1 MRGVPAVTD
10 YLPFLVVGITNGSLY
25 GLAAMGLVLTYKTT
39 GIFNF
44 AHGAM
49 AAAAA
54 FAFWKLH
61 AEAGW
66 PWPVALVLSVA
77 LVGVALGSAL
87 EWMTRAFIAADTK
100 HAVVAT
106 VGLLLGIQ
114 GLLLVVF
121 GPEVRSFPQF
131 LPGGSLELA
140 GVQVEYAQILTA
152 ASGAVLAAVL
162 FIFFRR
168 TRLGAAMRAVVDD
181 SSLLSL
187 AGDSPARVRTAS
199 WVIGSCLAAL
209 SGILI
214 APSLG
219 VDAFLLTLLIVQAF
233 GACAIGR
240 FSSLPLTYVGGLVV
254 GVTSAVVTKLVA
266 GTPTLSG
273 LPPSVPFLILF
284 GVLVLTP
291 ARRLAT
297 PTRRGDRMARTSA
310 VALSRSSTWVAS
322 LALGAFLVA
331 VPFFVG
337 TRLPVYTRALTFA
350 LIFLSLGLLVTTS
363 RQISLAHAAF
373 AALGATTFSHLTAG
387 AGVPWLVALVLAGV
401 AVIPLGAM
409 VAVPAIRLAG
419 VFLGLATFGLG
430 VLLEQTAYPMGV
442 MFGARGLRSAPRP
455 KLDLLVNAAGD
466 RGFYFV
472 VLAVVLLSCVLVAV
486 LLRSRLGRL
495 LRALGDSPTAL
506 LTQGLAVNTTRVAVF
521 CLSAFL
527 AGIAGALLVAAPGQ
541 VSRVGF
547 GPFESL
553 MWVAVLAIAGRRVLP
568 GAFVAAALLV
578 LLPSY
583 LPDSFL
589 EYQPLMFGVLALVTA
604 RLGLVDWRSH
614 RRPERVEL
622 SPVRARR
629 LAVGAARSV
638 AAPLAVEASR

>member
-1 MRGVPAVTD
+1 VTD
-10 YLPFLVVGITNGSLY
+10 FLPFLVVGITNGSLY
-25 GLAAMGLVLTYKTT
+25 GLAAMGLVLTYKTS

-54 FAFWKLH
+54 YVFWVTH
-61 AEAGW
+61 VEWNW
-66 PWPVALVLSVA
+66 PWPAALVVSVA
-77 LVGVALGSAL
+77 LVGVGLGLAL
-87 EWMTRAFIAADTK
+87 EPITRAFIAADTK

-106 VGLLLGIQ
+106 VGLLLCIQ

-121 GPEVRSFPQF
+121 GPEVRPFPQF
-131 LPGGSLELA
+131 LPGGSVDVA
-140 GVQVEYAQILTA
+140 GVAVGYAQILTSLTGA
-152 ASGAVLAAVL
+152 ALAALL
-162 FIFFRR
+162 FVFFRR

-187 AGDSPARVRTAS
+187 AGDSPTRVRTAS

-209 SGILI
+209 SGVLI
-214 APSLG
+214 APTLG

-233 GACAIGR
+233 GACALGR
-240 FSSLPLTYVGGLVV
+240 FASLPLTYAGGLLV
-254 GVTSAVVTKLVA
+254 GVASAVVTKLVA
-266 GTPTLSG
+266 GTPSLSG
-273 LPPSVPFLILF
+273 LPPSVPFVILF
-284 GVLVLTP
+284 GVLVVTP
-291 ARRLAT
+291 ARRLAA
-297 PTRRGDRMARTSA
+297 PTRRGDRLVRSTPLVLRRSTT
-310 VALSRSSTWVAS
+310 VAATGA
-322 LALGAFLVA
+322 LAAGLVA
-331 VPFFVG
+331 VPFVVG
-337 TRLPVYTRALTFA
+337 TRLPVYTRALTFT
-350 LIFLSLGLLVTTS
+350 LVFLSLGLLITTA
-363 RQISLAHAAF
+363 RQMSLAHAAF

-387 AGVPWLVALVLAGV
+387 AGLPWPAALVLAGV

-430 VLLEQTAYPMGV
+430 VLLEQAAYPLGA

-455 KLDLLVNAAGD
+455 QVDVVVDAATD
-466 RGFYFV
+466 RGYYFV
-472 VLAVVLLSCVLVAV
+472 VLAVVVLGCLVVAV

-553 MWVAVLAIAGRRVLP
+553 LWVAVLAIAGRRVLP
-568 GAFVAAALLV
+568 AAFVAAALLV

-589 EYQPLMFGVLALVTA
+589 EYQPLMFGALALVTA
-604 RLGLVDWRSH
+604 RLSLVDWVAHRQVDRSTRSPLRQRPTGRDGA
-614 RRPERVEL
+614 RRPT
-622 SPVRARR
+622 AT
-629 LAVGAARSV
+629 AV
-638 AAPLAVEASR
+638 AAPVLAEVGR